1 MEKNMFDQLVGGFSP
16 PLWKIWISWD
26 DDIPNWMEKIMFQTT
41 KQYFMGVFQT
51 YPLHLLMYASYSENG
66 F

>member
-1 MEKNMFDQLVGGFSP
+1 MEKTCLINWLVVYL
-16 PLWKIWISWD
+16 PLWKKGVSWD
-26 DDIPNWMEKIMFQTT
+26 DDIPNWVEKIMFQTT

-51 YPLHLLMYASYSENG
+51 YSLHLLMDANYSENG